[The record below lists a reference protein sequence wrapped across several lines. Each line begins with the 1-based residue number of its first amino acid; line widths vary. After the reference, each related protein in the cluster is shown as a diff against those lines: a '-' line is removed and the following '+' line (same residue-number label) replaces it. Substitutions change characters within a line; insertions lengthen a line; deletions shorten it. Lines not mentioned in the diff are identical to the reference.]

1 MPDYYDYMLPTVNFM
16 GPGCVEVVGERCKIL
31 GAKKVLIVTD
41 SFLRNMEGGP
51 VDQVLNYLDKAN
63 LNYAFYDEVEPNP
76 KDTNVYEGLDIYQK
90 ENCDMIV
97 TIGGGSAHDCGKA
110 IGVAA
115 THDGDLYKDY
125 AGIEK
130 LENETPPMVCVN
142 TTAGTASEVT
152 RHTVITDTSQ
162 TPNVKFVIVSWRN
175 TPDVSINDPEL
186 MVGKPPGLTAATGMD
201 ALTHAVETYVSTNA
215 NALTDAA
222 AIKSIELVANNLR
235 KAVEDG
241 QDIKA
246 RENMANASVLS
257 GFAFNNG
264 GLGYVHAMAHQL
276 GGFYDMPHG
285 IANAILLPYVEK
297 FNLGTDVER
306 FSNITEIFGSDQS
319 DISNNPKAQ
328 ESIKA
333 IKDEID
339 KLKRFQKIA
348 EVFGVDTSNMSTRE
362 AAEASLDAIK
372 ELARDI
378 GIPTSLSES
387 KFDVKRE
394 DFEEMAKLAL
404 EDGNAGTNPR
414 KGSVEDI
421 VRIFE
426 DAY

>member
-1 MPDYYDYMLPTVNFM
+1 MLPTVNFM
-16 GPGCVEVVGERCKIL
+16 GAGCVEVVGERCKIL
-31 GAKKVLIVTD
+31 GAEKVLLVTD
-41 SFLRNMEGGP
+41 NYLNSLESGP
-51 VDQVLNYLDKAN
+51 VQIVGDYLKKAG
-63 LNYAFYDEVEPNP
+63 LEYVVFDGVTPNP
-76 KDTNVYEGLDIYQK
+76 KDKDVYAGLEIYEK

-97 TIGGGSAHDCGKA
+97 TVGGGSPHDCGKA

-115 THDGDLYKDY
+115 THDGDLYQDY

-152 RHTVITDTSQ
+152 RHAVITDTSQ

-186 MVGKPPGLTAATGMD
+186 MIDKPAGLTAATGMD
-201 ALTHAVETYVSTNA
+201 ALTHALETYVSTGA
-215 NALTDAA
+215 NPLTDAA
-222 AIKSIELVANNLR
+222 ALEAMKLIAENLR
-235 KAVEDG
+235 NAVYNG
-241 QDIKA
+241 QDIEA

-297 FNLGTDVER
+297 FNLGAKLER
-306 FSNITEIFGSDQS
+306 FAKIAEIFGV
-319 DISNNPKAQ
+319 NT
-328 ESIKA
+328 E
-333 IKDEID
+333 
-339 KLKRFQKIA
+339 
-348 EVFGVDTSNMSTRE
+348 GMSTRE
-362 AAEASLDAIK
+362 AAESSLEAIK
-372 ELARDI
+372 QLAQDI

-387 KFDVKRE
+387 KFDIKEE
-394 DFEEMAKLAL
+394 DFEEMAKYAL

-414 KGSVEDI
+414 KGTVEQVKD
-421 VRIFE
+421 IFE
-426 DAY
+426 DAM

>member
-1 MPDYYDYMLPTVNFM
+1 MSEYYDYMLPTVNFM
-16 GPGCVEVVGERCKIL
+16 GAGCVEVVGERCKIL
-31 GAKKVLIVTD
+31 GAEKVLLVTD
-41 SFLRNMEGGP
+41 NYLNSLESGP
-51 VDQVLNYLDKAN
+51 VQIVGDYLKKAG
-63 LNYAFYDEVEPNP
+63 LEYVVFDGVTPNP
-76 KDTNVYEGLDIYQK
+76 KDKDVYAGLEIYEK

-97 TIGGGSAHDCGKA
+97 TVGGGSPHDCGKA

-115 THDGDLYKDY
+115 THDGDLYQDY

-152 RHTVITDTSQ
+152 RHAVITDTSQ

-186 MVGKPPGLTAATGMD
+186 MIDKPAGLTAATGMD
-201 ALTHAVETYVSTNA
+201 ALTHALETYVSTGA
-215 NALTDAA
+215 NPLTDAA
-222 AIKSIELVANNLR
+222 ALEAMKLIAENLR
-235 KAVEDG
+235 NAVYNG
-241 QDIKA
+241 QDIEA

-297 FNLGTDVER
+297 FNLGAKLER
-306 FSNITEIFGSDQS
+306 FAKIAEIFGV
-319 DISNNPKAQ
+319 NT
-328 ESIKA
+328 E
-333 IKDEID
+333 
-339 KLKRFQKIA
+339 
-348 EVFGVDTSNMSTRE
+348 GMSTRE
-362 AAEASLDAIK
+362 AAESSLEAIK
-372 ELARDI
+372 QLAQDI

-387 KFDVKRE
+387 KFDIKEE
-394 DFEEMAKLAL
+394 DFEEMAKYAL

-414 KGSVEDI
+414 KGTVEQVKD
-421 VRIFE
+421 IFE
-426 DAY
+426 DAM

>member
-1 MPDYYDYMLPTVNFM
+1 MSEYYDYMLPTVNFM
-16 GPGCVEVVGERCKIL
+16 GAGCVEVVGERCKIL
-31 GAKKVLIVTD
+31 GAEKVLLVTDNYLNSLESGPVQIVGDYLKKVGLEYVIFDGVT
-41 SFLRNMEGGP
+41 
-51 VDQVLNYLDKAN
+51 
-63 LNYAFYDEVEPNP
+63 PNP
-76 KDTNVYEGLDIYQK
+76 KDKDVYAGLEIYEK

-97 TIGGGSAHDCGKA
+97 TVGGGSPHDCGKA

-115 THDGDLYKDY
+115 THDGDLYQDY

-152 RHTVITDTSQ
+152 RHAVITDTSQ

-186 MVGKPPGLTAATGMD
+186 MVDKPAGLTAATGMD
-201 ALTHAVETYVSTNA
+201 ALTHALETYVSTGA
-215 NALTDAA
+215 NPLTDAA
-222 AIKSIELVANNLR
+222 ALEAMKLIAENLR
-235 KAVEDG
+235 NAVYNG
-241 QDIKA
+241 QDIEA

-297 FNLGTDVER
+297 FNLGAKLER
-306 FSNITEIFGSDQS
+306 FAKIAEIFGV
-319 DISNNPKAQ
+319 NT
-328 ESIKA
+328 E
-333 IKDEID
+333 
-339 KLKRFQKIA
+339 
-348 EVFGVDTSNMSTRE
+348 GMSTRE
-362 AAEASLDAIK
+362 AAESSLEAIK
-372 ELARDI
+372 QLAKDI

-387 KFDVKRE
+387 KFDIKKE
-394 DFEEMAKLAL
+394 DFEEMAKYAL

-414 KGSVEDI
+414 KGTVEQ
-421 VRIFE
+421 VKSIFE
-426 DAY
+426 DAM

>member
-1 MPDYYDYMLPTVNFM
+1 MSEYYDYMLPTVNFM
-16 GPGCVEVVGERCKIL
+16 GAGCVEVVGERCKIL
-31 GAKKVLIVTD
+31 GAEKVLLVTD
-41 SFLRNMEGGP
+41 NYLNSLESGP
-51 VDQVLNYLDKAN
+51 VQIVGNYLKKAG
-63 LNYAFYDEVEPNP
+63 LEYVIFDGVTPNP
-76 KDTNVYEGLDIYQK
+76 KDKDVYAGLEIYEK

-97 TIGGGSAHDCGKA
+97 TVGGGSPHDCGKA

-115 THDGDLYKDY
+115 THDGDLYQDY

-152 RHTVITDTSQ
+152 RHAVITDTSQ

-186 MVGKPPGLTAATGMD
+186 MVDKPAGLTAATGMD
-201 ALTHAVETYVSTNA
+201 ALTHALETYVSTGA
-215 NALTDAA
+215 NPLTDAA
-222 AIKSIELVANNLR
+222 ALEAMKLIAENLR
-235 KAVEDG
+235 NAVYNG

-297 FNLGTDVER
+297 FNLGAKLER
-306 FSNITEIFGSDQS
+306 FAKIADIFGVNTD
-319 DISNNPKAQ
+319 
-328 ESIKA
+328 
-333 IKDEID
+333 
-339 KLKRFQKIA
+339 
-348 EVFGVDTSNMSTRE
+348 NMSTRE
-362 AAEASLDAIK
+362 AAESSLEAIK
-372 ELARDI
+372 QLAKDI

-387 KFDVKRE
+387 EFDIKEE
-394 DFEEMAKLAL
+394 DFEEMAKYAL

-414 KGSVEDI
+414 KGNVEQ
-421 VRIFE
+421 VKAIFE
-426 DAY
+426 DAM

>member
-1 MPDYYDYMLPTVNFM
+1 MSEFYDYMLPTVNFM
-16 GPGCVEVVGERCKIL
+16 GAGCVEVVGERCKIL
-31 GAKKVLIVTD
+31 GAEKILLVTD
-41 SFLRNMEGGP
+41 SYLSGLEAGP
-51 VDQVLNYLDKAN
+51 VQIVSDYLEKAG
-63 LNYAFYDEVEPNP
+63 LDYAIFDGVTPNP
-76 KDTNVYEGLDIYQK
+76 KDTDVYAGLKIYEK

-97 TIGGGSAHDCGKA
+97 TVGGGSPHDCGKA

-115 THDGDLYKDY
+115 THDGDLYQDY

-152 RHTVITDTSQ
+152 RHAVITDTSQ

-186 MVGKPPGLTAATGMD
+186 MVAKPAGLTAATGMD
-201 ALTHAVETYVSTNA
+201 ALTHALETYVSTGA
-215 NALTDAA
+215 NPLTDAA
-222 AIKSIELVANNLR
+222 ALESMKLIADNLR
-235 KAVEDG
+235 NAVYNGED
-241 QDIKA
+241 IEA

-297 FNLGTDVER
+297 FNLGAKSDR
-306 FSNITEIFGSDQS
+306 FARVAEIFGVNTD
-319 DISNNPKAQ
+319 
-328 ESIKA
+328 
-333 IKDEID
+333 
-339 KLKRFQKIA
+339 
-348 EVFGVDTSNMSTRE
+348 GMSTRE
-362 AAEASLDAIK
+362 AAEASLEAIK
-372 ELARDI
+372 DLAQDI

-387 KFDVKRE
+387 EFDIREE
-394 DFEEMAKLAL
+394 DFEEMAKYAL

-414 KGSVEDI
+414 KGTVEQ
-421 VRIFE
+421 VKAIFE
-426 DAY
+426 DAM

>member
-1 MPDYYDYMLPTVNFM
+1 MSDYYDYMLPTVNFM
-16 GPGCVEVVGERCKIL
+16 GAGCVEVVGERCKIL
-31 GAKKVLIVTD
+31 GAEKVLLVTD
-41 SFLRNMEGGP
+41 DYLNSLESGP
-51 VDQVLNYLDKAN
+51 VQIVGDYLNKSGLEYVIFDG
-63 LNYAFYDEVEPNP
+63 VTPNP
-76 KDTNVYEGLDIYQK
+76 KDKDVYAGLEIYEK

-97 TIGGGSAHDCGKA
+97 TVGGGSPHDCGKA

-115 THDGDLYKDY
+115 THDGDLYQDY

-152 RHTVITDTSQ
+152 RHAVITDTSQ

-186 MVGKPPGLTAATGMD
+186 MVDKPAGLTAATGMD
-201 ALTHAVETYVSTNA
+201 ALTHALETYVSTGA
-215 NALTDAA
+215 NPLTDAA
-222 AIKSIELVANNLR
+222 ALEAMKLIAENLR
-235 KAVEDG
+235 NAVYNG
-241 QDIKA
+241 QDIEA

-297 FNLGTDVER
+297 FNLGAKLER
-306 FSNITEIFGSDQS
+306 FAKIAEIFGV
-319 DISNNPKAQ
+319 NT
-328 ESIKA
+328 E
-333 IKDEID
+333 
-339 KLKRFQKIA
+339 
-348 EVFGVDTSNMSTRE
+348 GMSTRE
-362 AAEASLDAIK
+362 AAESSLEAIK
-372 ELARDI
+372 QLAKDI

-387 KFDVKRE
+387 KFDIKKE
-394 DFEEMAKLAL
+394 DFEEMAKYAL

-414 KGSVEDI
+414 KGTVEQ
-421 VRIFE
+421 VKSIFE
-426 DAY
+426 DAM

>member
-1 MPDYYDYMLPTVNFM
+1 MSEYYDYMLPTVNFM
-16 GPGCVEVVGERCKIL
+16 GAGCVEVVGERCKIL
-31 GAKKVLIVTD
+31 GAEKVLLVTDNYLNSLESGPVQIVGDYLKKVGLEYVIFDGVT
-41 SFLRNMEGGP
+41 
-51 VDQVLNYLDKAN
+51 
-63 LNYAFYDEVEPNP
+63 PNP
-76 KDTNVYEGLDIYQK
+76 KDKDVYAGLEIYEK

-97 TIGGGSAHDCGKA
+97 TVGGGSPHDCGKA

-115 THDGDLYKDY
+115 THDGDLYQDY

-152 RHTVITDTSQ
+152 RHAVITDTSQ

-186 MVGKPPGLTAATGMD
+186 MVDKPAGLTAATGMD
-201 ALTHAVETYVSTNA
+201 ALTHALETYVSTGA
-215 NALTDAA
+215 NPLTDAA
-222 AIKSIELVANNLR
+222 ALEAMKLIAENLR
-235 KAVEDG
+235 NAVYNG
-241 QDIKA
+241 QDIEA

-297 FNLGTDVER
+297 FNLGAKLER
-306 FSNITEIFGSDQS
+306 FAKIAEIFGVNTD
-319 DISNNPKAQ
+319 
-328 ESIKA
+328 
-333 IKDEID
+333 
-339 KLKRFQKIA
+339 
-348 EVFGVDTSNMSTRE
+348 NMSTRE
-362 AAEASLDAIK
+362 AAESSLEAIK
-372 ELARDI
+372 QLAKDI

-387 KFDVKRE
+387 EFDIKEE
-394 DFEEMAKLAL
+394 DFEEMAKYAL

-414 KGSVEDI
+414 KGTVEQ
-421 VRIFE
+421 
-426 DAY
+426 

>member
-1 MPDYYDYMLPTVNFM
+1 MSEYYDYMLPTVNFM
-16 GPGCVEVVGERCKIL
+16 GAGCVEVVGERCKIL
-31 GAKKVLIVTD
+31 GAEKVLLVTD
-41 SFLRNMEGGP
+41 NYLNSLESGP
-51 VDQVLNYLDKAN
+51 VQIVGDYLKKAG
-63 LNYAFYDEVEPNP
+63 LEYVVFDGVTPNP
-76 KDTNVYEGLDIYQK
+76 KDKDVYAGLEIYEK

-97 TIGGGSAHDCGKA
+97 TVGGASPHECGKA

-115 THDGDLYKDY
+115 THYGDLYQDY

-152 RHTVITDTSQ
+152 RHAVITDTSQ

-186 MVGKPPGLTAATGMD
+186 MIDKPAGLTAATGMD
-201 ALTHAVETYVSTNA
+201 ALTHALETYVSTGA
-215 NALTDAA
+215 NPLTDAA
-222 AIKSIELVANNLR
+222 ALEAMKLIAENLR
-235 KAVEDG
+235 NAVYNG
-241 QDIKA
+241 QDIEA

-297 FNLGTDVER
+297 FNLGAKLER
-306 FSNITEIFGSDQS
+306 FAKIAEIFGV
-319 DISNNPKAQ
+319 NT
-328 ESIKA
+328 E
-333 IKDEID
+333 
-339 KLKRFQKIA
+339 
-348 EVFGVDTSNMSTRE
+348 GMSTRE
-362 AAEASLDAIK
+362 AAESSLEAIK
-372 ELARDI
+372 QLAQDI

-387 KFDVKRE
+387 KFDIKEE
-394 DFEEMAKLAL
+394 DFEEMAKYAL

-414 KGSVEDI
+414 KGTVEQVKD
-421 VRIFE
+421 IFE
-426 DAY
+426 DAM

>member
-1 MPDYYDYMLPTVNFM
+1 LMSEYYDYMLPTVNFM
-16 GPGCVEVVGERCKIL
+16 GAGCVEVVGERCKIL
-31 GAKKVLIVTD
+31 GAEKVLLVTD
-41 SFLRNMEGGP
+41 NYLNSLESGP
-51 VDQVLNYLDKAN
+51 VQIVGDYLKKAG
-63 LNYAFYDEVEPNP
+63 LEYVVFDGVTPNP
-76 KDTNVYEGLDIYQK
+76 KDKDVYAGLEIYEK

-97 TIGGGSAHDCGKA
+97 TVGGGSPHDCGKA

-115 THDGDLYKDY
+115 THDGDLYQDY

-152 RHTVITDTSQ
+152 RHAVITDTSQ

-186 MVGKPPGLTAATGMD
+186 MIDKPAGLTAATGMD
-201 ALTHAVETYVSTNA
+201 ALTHALETYVSTGA
-215 NALTDAA
+215 NPLTDAA
-222 AIKSIELVANNLR
+222 ALEAMKLIAENLR
-235 KAVEDG
+235 NAVYNG
-241 QDIKA
+241 QDIEA

-297 FNLGTDVER
+297 FNLGAKLER
-306 FSNITEIFGSDQS
+306 FAKIAEIFGV
-319 DISNNPKAQ
+319 NT
-328 ESIKA
+328 E
-333 IKDEID
+333 
-339 KLKRFQKIA
+339 
-348 EVFGVDTSNMSTRE
+348 GMSTRE
-362 AAEASLDAIK
+362 AAESSLEAIK
-372 ELARDI
+372 QLAQDI

-387 KFDVKRE
+387 KFDIKEE
-394 DFEEMAKLAL
+394 DFEEMAKYAL

-414 KGSVEDI
+414 KGTVEQVKD
-421 VRIFE
+421 IFE
-426 DAY
+426 DAM

>member
-1 MPDYYDYMLPTVNFM
+1 MLPTVNFM
-16 GPGCVEVVGERCKIL
+16 GAGCVEVVGERCKIL
-31 GAKKVLIVTD
+31 GAEKVLLVTD
-41 SFLRNMEGGP
+41 NYLNSLESGP
-51 VDQVLNYLDKAN
+51 VQIVGDYLKEAGLEYVIFDG
-63 LNYAFYDEVEPNP
+63 VTPNP
-76 KDTNVYEGLDIYQK
+76 KDKDVYAGLEIYEK

-97 TIGGGSAHDCGKA
+97 TVGGGSPHDCGKA

-115 THDGDLYKDY
+115 THDGDLYQDY

-152 RHTVITDTSQ
+152 RHAVITDTSQ

-186 MVGKPPGLTAATGMD
+186 MVDKPAGLTAATGMD
-201 ALTHAVETYVSTNA
+201 ALTHALETYVSTGA
-215 NALTDAA
+215 NPLTDAA
-222 AIKSIELVANNLR
+222 ALEAMKLIAENLR
-235 KAVEDG
+235 NAVYNG
-241 QDIKA
+241 QDIEA

-297 FNLGTDVER
+297 FNLGAKLER
-306 FSNITEIFGSDQS
+306 FAKIAEIFGVNTD
-319 DISNNPKAQ
+319 
-328 ESIKA
+328 
-333 IKDEID
+333 
-339 KLKRFQKIA
+339 
-348 EVFGVDTSNMSTRE
+348 NMSTRE
-362 AAEASLDAIK
+362 AAESSLEAIK
-372 ELARDI
+372 QLAKDI

-387 KFDVKRE
+387 KFDIKEE
-394 DFEEMAKLAL
+394 DFEEMAKYAL

-414 KGSVEDI
+414 KGTVEQ
-421 VRIFE
+421 VKAIFE
-426 DAY
+426 DAM

>member
-1 MPDYYDYMLPTVNFM
+1 MLPTVNFM
-16 GPGCVEVVGERCKIL
+16 GAGCVEVVGERCKIL
-31 GAKKVLIVTD
+31 GAEKVLLVTDNYLNSLESGPVQIVGDYLKKVGLEYVIFDGVT
-41 SFLRNMEGGP
+41 
-51 VDQVLNYLDKAN
+51 
-63 LNYAFYDEVEPNP
+63 PNP
-76 KDTNVYEGLDIYQK
+76 KDKDVYAGLEIYEK

-97 TIGGGSAHDCGKA
+97 TVGGGSPHDCGKA

-115 THDGDLYKDY
+115 THDGDLYQDY

-152 RHTVITDTSQ
+152 RHAVITDTSQ

-186 MVGKPPGLTAATGMD
+186 MIDKPAGLTAATGMD
-201 ALTHAVETYVSTNA
+201 ALTHALETYVSTGA
-215 NALTDAA
+215 NPLTDAA
-222 AIKSIELVANNLR
+222 ALEAMKLIAENLR
-235 KAVEDG
+235 NAVYNG
-241 QDIKA
+241 QDIEA

-297 FNLGTDVER
+297 FNLGAKLER
-306 FSNITEIFGSDQS
+306 FAKIAEIFGV
-319 DISNNPKAQ
+319 NT
-328 ESIKA
+328 E
-333 IKDEID
+333 
-339 KLKRFQKIA
+339 
-348 EVFGVDTSNMSTRE
+348 GMSTRE
-362 AAEASLDAIK
+362 AAESSLEAIK
-372 ELARDI
+372 QLAQDI

-387 KFDVKRE
+387 KFDIKEE
-394 DFEEMAKLAL
+394 DFEEMAKYAL

-414 KGSVEDI
+414 KGTVEQVKD
-421 VRIFE
+421 IFE
-426 DAY
+426 DAM

>member
-1 MPDYYDYMLPTVNFM
+1 MSEYYDYMLPTVNFM
-16 GPGCVEVVGERCKIL
+16 GAGCVEVVGERCKIL
-31 GAKKVLIVTD
+31 GAEKVLLVTDNYLNSLESGPVQIVGDYLKKVGLEYVIFDGVT
-41 SFLRNMEGGP
+41 
-51 VDQVLNYLDKAN
+51 
-63 LNYAFYDEVEPNP
+63 PNP
-76 KDTNVYEGLDIYQK
+76 KDKDVYAGLEIYEK

-97 TIGGGSAHDCGKA
+97 TVGGGSPHDCGKA

-115 THDGDLYKDY
+115 THDGDLYQDY

-152 RHTVITDTSQ
+152 RHAVITDTSQ

-186 MVGKPPGLTAATGMD
+186 MIDKPAGLTAATGMD
-201 ALTHAVETYVSTNA
+201 ALTHALETYVSTGA
-215 NALTDAA
+215 NPLTDAA
-222 AIKSIELVANNLR
+222 ALEAMKLIAENLR
-235 KAVEDG
+235 NAVYNG
-241 QDIKA
+241 QDIEA

-297 FNLGTDVER
+297 FNLGAKLER
-306 FSNITEIFGSDQS
+306 FAKIAEIFGV
-319 DISNNPKAQ
+319 NT
-328 ESIKA
+328 E
-333 IKDEID
+333 
-339 KLKRFQKIA
+339 
-348 EVFGVDTSNMSTRE
+348 GMSTRE
-362 AAEASLDAIK
+362 AAESSLEAIK
-372 ELARDI
+372 QLAQDI

-387 KFDVKRE
+387 KFDIKEE
-394 DFEEMAKLAL
+394 DFEEMAKYAL

-414 KGSVEDI
+414 KGTVEQVKD
-421 VRIFE
+421 IFE
-426 DAY
+426 DAM

>member
-1 MPDYYDYMLPTVNFM
+1 MSEFYDYMLPTVNFM
-16 GPGCVEVVGERCKIL
+16 GAGCVEVVGERCKIL
-31 GAKKVLIVTD
+31 GAEKVLLVTD
-41 SFLRNMEGGP
+41 DYLNSLESGP
-51 VDQVLNYLDKAN
+51 VQIVGDYLNKSGLEYVIFDG
-63 LNYAFYDEVEPNP
+63 VTPNP
-76 KDTNVYEGLDIYQK
+76 KDKDVYAGLEIYEK

-97 TIGGGSAHDCGKA
+97 TVGGGSPHDCGKA

-115 THDGDLYKDY
+115 THDGDLYQDY

-152 RHTVITDTSQ
+152 RHAVITDTSQ

-186 MVGKPPGLTAATGMD
+186 MVDKPAGLTAATGMD
-201 ALTHAVETYVSTNA
+201 ALTHALETYVSTGA
-215 NALTDAA
+215 NPLTDAA
-222 AIKSIELVANNLR
+222 ALEAMKLIAENLR
-235 KAVEDG
+235 NAVYNG
-241 QDIKA
+241 QDIEA

-297 FNLGTDVER
+297 FNLGAKLER
-306 FSNITEIFGSDQS
+306 FAKIAEIFGV
-319 DISNNPKAQ
+319 NT
-328 ESIKA
+328 E
-333 IKDEID
+333 
-339 KLKRFQKIA
+339 
-348 EVFGVDTSNMSTRE
+348 GMSTRE
-362 AAEASLDAIK
+362 AAESSLEAIK
-372 ELARDI
+372 QLAQDV

-387 KFDVKRE
+387 KFDIKE
-394 DFEEMAKLAL
+394 KDFEEMAKYAL

-414 KGSVEDI
+414 KGTVEQ
-421 VRIFE
+421 VKAIFE
-426 DAY
+426 DAM